1 MRRPLLVSILAV
13 LLIAL
18 LVGANGCGNGNGDD
32 GGTTTTTPA
41 ATTPAD
47 TGGTDLVAQ
56 GRAIYTGKGLCTTC
70 HANQNIP
77 GAVLEL
83 GPEHTNIATEAEGRE
98 AGLSVEEYLRR
109 SITEPSAF
117 TTPGW
122 EESAELM
129 ESTLAA
135 VELSDADV
143 DALVAF
149 LLTQK

>member
-1 MRRPLLVSILAV
+1 MRRPLLVGISAAL
-13 LLIAL
+13 L
-18 LVGANGCGNGNGDD
+18 LVGLFAATCGGNGDD
-32 GGTTTTTPA
+32 SGTTTTTPA

-47 TGGTDLVAQ
+47 SSGGTDLVAQ
-56 GRAIYTGKGLCTTC
+56 GKSIYTGKGLCTTC
-70 HANQNIP
+70 HANENIP

-83 GPEHTNIATEAEGRE
+83 GPDHTHIATEAEGRE
-98 AGLSVEEYLRR
+98 AGLSVEQYLRR

-117 TTPGW
+117 TSPGW

-135 VELSDADV
+135 VELSSSDI

-149 LLTQK
+149 LLTQE

>member
-1 MRRPLLVSILAV
+1 MRRPLLVGISAAL
-13 LLIAL
+13 L
-18 LVGANGCGNGNGDD
+18 LVGLLAACGGGGDGDD
-32 GGTTTTTPA
+32 GGSTTTTPA
-41 ATTPAD
+41 PATSTSG
-47 TGGTDLVAQ
+47 TGTDLVAQ
-56 GRAIYTGKGLCTTC
+56 GKAIYTGKGLCTTC
-70 HANQNIP
+70 HANENIP

-83 GPEHTNIATEAEGRE
+83 GPDHTNIATEAEGRE

-129 ESTLAA
+129 ASTLEA
-135 VELSDADV
+135 VSLTDADV

>member
-1 MRRPLLVSILAV
+1 MRRPLLVGISAAL
-13 LLIAL
+13 L
-18 LVGANGCGNGNGDD
+18 LVGLIAACGGNGDD

-41 ATTPAD
+41 ATTPTD
-47 TGGTDLVAQ
+47 SSGGTDLVAQ
-56 GRAIYTGKGLCTTC
+56 GKAIYTGKGLCTTC
-70 HANQNIP
+70 HANENIP

-83 GPEHTNIATEAEGRE
+83 GPDHTNIATEAEGRE

-135 VELSDADV
+135 VELTDADV

>member
-1 MRRPLLVSILAV
+1 MRRPLLVGISAAL
-13 LLIAL
+13 L
-18 LVGANGCGNGNGDD
+18 LVGLLAACGGNGDNS
-32 GGTTTTTPA
+32 GTTTTTPA

-47 TGGTDLVAQ
+47 SSGGTDLVAQ
-56 GRAIYTGKGLCTTC
+56 GKAIYTGKGLCTTC
-70 HANQNIP
+70 HANENIP

-83 GPEHTNIATEAEGRE
+83 GPDHTHIATEAEGRE
-98 AGLSVEEYLRR
+98 AGLSVEQYLRR

-117 TTPGW
+117 TSPGW

-135 VELSDADV
+135 VELSSSDI

-149 LLTQK
+149 LLTQE

>member
-1 MRRPLLVSILAV
+1 MRRPLLVGISAAL
-13 LLIAL
+13 L
-18 LVGANGCGNGNGDD
+18 LVGLIAACGGNGDNS
-32 GGTTTTTPA
+32 GTTTTTPA

-47 TGGTDLVAQ
+47 SSGGTDLVAQ
-56 GRAIYTGKGLCTTC
+56 GKAIYTGKGLCTTC
-70 HANQNIP
+70 HANENIP

-83 GPEHTNIATEAEGRE
+83 GPDHTHIATEAEGRE
-98 AGLSVEEYLRR
+98 AGLSVEQYLRR

-117 TTPGW
+117 TSPGW

-135 VELSDADV
+135 VELSSSDI

-149 LLTQK
+149 LLTQE

>member
-1 MRRPLLVSILAV
+1 MRRPLLVGISAAL
-13 LLIAL
+13 L
-18 LVGANGCGNGNGDD
+18 LVGLFAATCGGNGDD
-32 GGTTTTTPA
+32 GGATTTTPA

-47 TGGTDLVAQ
+47 SSGGTDLVAQ
-56 GRAIYTGKGLCTTC
+56 GKAIYTGKGLCITC
-70 HANQNIP
+70 HANENIP

-83 GPEHTNIATEAEGRE
+83 GPDHTHIATEAEGRE
-98 AGLSVEEYLRR
+98 AGLSLEQYLRR

-117 TTPGW
+117 TSPGW

-135 VELSDADV
+135 VELSSSDI

-149 LLTQK
+149 LLTQE

>member
-1 MRRPLLVSILAV
+1 MRRPLLVGTLAA
-13 LLIAL
+13 LL
-18 LVGANGCGNGNGDD
+18 LVGILAACNGGGDNGDS
-32 GGTTTTTPA
+32 GGTTTTPP
-41 ATTPAD
+41 ATTTTTD
-47 TGGTDLVAQ
+47 SGGSDLVTQ
-56 GRAIYTGKGLCTTC
+56 GRNIYTGKGLCTTC
-70 HANQNIP
+70 HANENIP

-83 GPEHTNIATEAEGRE
+83 GPDHTNIATEAEGRE

-129 ESTLAA
+129 ESTLVA
-135 VELSDADV
+135 VDLTDADV

>member
-1 MRRPLLVSILAV
+1 MRRPLLVAISAAV
-13 LLIAL
+13 LLVGL
-18 LVGANGCGNGNGDD
+18 LAACGGNGDD
-32 GGTTTTTPA
+32 GATTTTTTTPA
-41 ATTPAD
+41 ATAPAD
-47 TGGTDLVAQ
+47 TSGGTDLVAKGKQ
-56 GRAIYTGKGLCTTC
+56 IYTTTGLCTTC

-83 GPEHTNIATEAEGRE
+83 GPDHTHIATEAEGRE
-98 AGLSVEEYLRR
+98 AGLTVEEYLRR

-122 EESAELM
+122 EDSAQLM

-135 VELSDADV
+135 VTLTDADV

>member
-1 MRRPLLVSILAV
+1 MRRPLLVGISAAL
-13 LLIAL
+13 L
-18 LVGANGCGNGNGDD
+18 LVGLFAATCGGNGDD
-32 GGTTTTTPA
+32 GGATTTTPA

-47 TGGTDLVAQ
+47 SSGGTDLVAQ
-56 GRAIYTGKGLCTTC
+56 GKSIYTGKGLCTTC
-70 HANQNIP
+70 HANENIP

-83 GPEHTNIATEAEGRE
+83 GPDHTHIATEAEGRE
-98 AGLSVEEYLRR
+98 AGLSVEQYLRR

-117 TTPGW
+117 TSPGW

-135 VELSDADV
+135 VELSSSDI

-149 LLTQK
+149 LLTQE

>member
-1 MRRPLLVSILAV
+1 MRRPLLVGISAAL
-13 LLIAL
+13 L
-18 LVGANGCGNGNGDD
+18 LVGLLAACNGNGDD

-41 ATTPAD
+41 ATAPAD
-47 TGGTDLVAQ
+47 TSGDLVAQ
-56 GRAIYTGKGLCTTC
+56 GRTIYTGKGLCTTC

-83 GPEHTNIATEAEGRE
+83 GPDHTNIATEAEGRE

-135 VELSDADV
+135 VELTDADV

>member
-1 MRRPLLVSILAV
+1 MRRPLLVGISAAL
-13 LLIAL
+13 L
-18 LVGANGCGNGNGDD
+18 LVGLIAACNGNGDD

-41 ATTPAD
+41 TTTPAD
-47 TGGTDLVAQ
+47 SSGGTDLVAQ
-56 GRAIYTGKGLCTTC
+56 GKAIYTGKGLCTTC
-70 HANQNIP
+70 HANENIP

-83 GPEHTNIATEAEGRE
+83 GPAHTNIATEAEGRE

-135 VELSDADV
+135 VDLTDADV

>member
-1 MRRPLLVSILAV
+1 MRRPLLVGTLAAV
-13 LLIAL
+13 LL
-18 LVGANGCGNGNGDD
+18 VGLFAATCGSDN
-32 GGTTTTTPA
+32 TATTTTPA
-41 ATTPAD
+41 ATTTTTAPS
-47 TGGTDLVAQ
+47 TETDLVAQ
-56 GRAIYTGKGLCTTC
+56 GKAIYTGKGLCTTC
-70 HANQNIP
+70 HANENIP

-83 GPEHTNIATEAEGRE
+83 GPDHTHIATEAEGRE
-98 AGLSVEEYLRR
+98 AGLSVEQYLRR

-129 ESTLAA
+129 ESTLVA
-135 VELSDADV
+135 VELTDTDV

>member
-1 MRRPLLVSILAV
+1 MRRPLLVGISAAL
-13 LLIAL
+13 L
-18 LVGANGCGNGNGDD
+18 LVGLLAACNGDGD
-32 GGTTTTTPA
+32 DNGGTTAPTTPA
-41 ATTPAD
+41 TQTTD
-47 TGGTDLVAQ
+47 SGGSDPVAQ
-56 GRAIYTGKGLCTTC
+56 GKAIYTGKGLCTTC
-70 HANQNIP
+70 HANENIP

-83 GPEHTNIATEAEGRE
+83 GPDHTHIATEAEGRE
-98 AGLSVEEYLRR
+98 AGLTVEQYLRR

-129 ESTLAA
+129 ESTLVA
-135 VELSDADV
+135 VDLTDADV

>member
-1 MRRPLLVSILAV
+1 MRRPLLVGISAAL
-13 LLIAL
+13 L
-18 LVGANGCGNGNGDD
+18 LVGLFAATCGGDD
-32 GGTTTTTPA
+32 AATTTTTTPA
-41 ATTPAD
+41 ATAPAD
-47 TGGTDLVAQ
+47 SSGGTDLVAQ
-56 GRAIYTGKGLCTTC
+56 GKAIYTGKGLCTTC
-70 HANQNIP
+70 HANENIP

-83 GPEHTNIATEAEGRE
+83 GPDHTNIATEAEGRE

-129 ESTLAA
+129 ESTLVA
-135 VELSDADV
+135 VDLTDADV

>member
-1 MRRPLLVSILAV
+1 MQRPLLVSILSV

-18 LVGANGCGNGNGDD
+18 LVGANGCGNGDD

-41 ATTPAD
+41 PAATTTD
-47 TGGTDLVAQ
+47 SGGDLVAQ
-56 GRAIYTGKGLCTTC
+56 GKAIYTGKGLCTTC

-83 GPEHTNIATEAEGRE
+83 GPDHTNIATEAEGRE

-129 ESTLAA
+129 ESTLVA
-135 VELSDADV
+135 VDLTDADV

>member
-1 MRRPLLVSILAV
+1 MRRPLLVGTLAA
-13 LLIAL
+13 LL
-18 LVGANGCGNGNGDD
+18 LVGLLAACNGGDGDDD
-32 GGTTTTTPA
+32 GGSTTTTPA
-41 ATTPAD
+41 PATTT
-47 TGGTDLVAQ
+47 TGTGTDLVAQ
-56 GRAIYTGKGLCTTC
+56 GRSIYTGKGLCTTC
-70 HANQNIP
+70 HANENIP

-83 GPEHTNIATEAEGRE
+83 GPDHTHIATEAEGRE

-129 ESTLAA
+129 ESTLVA

-149 LLTQK
+149 LLTQE

>member
-1 MRRPLLVSILAV
+1 MRRPLLVGISAAL
-13 LLIAL
+13 L
-18 LVGANGCGNGNGDD
+18 LVGLLAACGGGGDGDD
-32 GGTTTTTPA
+32 GGSTTTTPA
-41 ATTPAD
+41 PAITT
-47 TGGTDLVAQ
+47 TGTGTDLVAQ
-56 GRAIYTGKGLCTTC
+56 GKAIYTGKGLCTTC
-70 HANQNIP
+70 HANENIP

-83 GPEHTNIATEAEGRE
+83 GPDHTNIATEAEGRE

-129 ESTLAA
+129 ESTLVA
-135 VELSDADV
+135 VELTDADV